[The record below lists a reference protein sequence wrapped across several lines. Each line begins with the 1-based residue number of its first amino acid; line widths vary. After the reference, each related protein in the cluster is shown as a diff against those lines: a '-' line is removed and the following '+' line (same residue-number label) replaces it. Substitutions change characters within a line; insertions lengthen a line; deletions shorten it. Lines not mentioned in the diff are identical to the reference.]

1 MDAIYVAL
9 AFLVPGFVFSAVR
22 NQFITGQEQQGT
34 EQFIRF
40 LTYSAVNYAL
50 FSAPIYF
57 FLNSQL
63 TALWKGLLWTS
74 VILVGPAFLGL
85 LSGIVTRNGW
95 VRKVFHWTG
104 LNPVHAVP
112 TAWDYKF
119 SGMKGGEWVLVTLKN
134 GTRFAGFCG
143 SNSFASSDNKERD
156 LFIEKIFDLD
166 ENDKWIPT
174 EKSVFIAAGE
184 IGTIEFWPVNQ
195 EMQNEQQVAGTPL
208 QSDITQERLPAPTDF
223 NQLSEQP
230 PRRASADN
238 NGPGHSIESAES
250 RVEREPKE
258 IAS

>member
-1 MDAIYVAL
+1 MDAIYVAV

-22 NQFITGQEQQGT
+22 NQFVPGQDQQGN

-50 FSAPIYF
+50 FSVPIYF
-57 FLNSQL
+57 FLNSQS
-63 TALWKGLLWTS
+63 TALWKGMLWTS

-143 SNSFASSDNKERD
+143 SSSFASSDSKERD

-174 EKSVFIAAGE
+174 EKSVFIAPGE
-184 IGTIEFWPVNQ
+184 IGTIEFWPVKQ
-195 EMQNEQQVAGTPL
+195 EMQNEQQAANIPL
-208 QSDITQERLPAPTDF
+208 QSDVTQERLPTSTGLD
-223 NQLSEQP
+223 QLPEQP
-230 PRRASADN
+230 QRRASADN
-238 NGPGHSIESAES
+238 GPGCPIQSAEPG
-250 RVEREPKE
+250 VEREPQE